1 MRLREH
7 LGSDGCSPVQ
17 CPDVLVGQSFCW
29 RAPSCLGRRHWP
41 RSGSPTHHLSP
52 APQDV
57 FLAFHRNLDF
67 VRKFMKPLLIGEL
80 APEEPSQDHSKNVS
94 GTSQGRRGGFVGG
107 GGLAP
112 RRRVQGVGQ
121 RSLYAS
127 PGGATAHH
135 LGSGRTPMA
144 LVSPPPAASLG
155 WPSPW
160 SNSFPAFPPLGLQRC
175 QAGHRVFPSC
185 PAPCPCI
192 WPFFPLLPCPCLLAS
207 LFVSVMP
214 SCPQS
219 HP

>member
-7 LGSDGCSPVQ
+7 LGSDRCGPVR
-17 CPDVLVGQSFCW
+17 CPGVLVGQSFCW
-29 RAPSCLGRRHWP
+29 RALSCLGRRYWP

-94 GTSQGRRGGFVGG
+94 WASQGRRGGGFVGG

-135 LGSGRTPMA
+135 LGSGRTQ
-144 LVSPPPAASLG
+144 SLR
-155 WPSPW
+155 WPW
-160 SNSFPAFPPLGLQRC
+160 
-175 QAGHRVFPSC
+175 
-185 PAPCPCI
+185 
-192 WPFFPLLPCPCLLAS
+192 
-207 LFVSVMP
+207 
-214 SCPQS
+214 
-219 HP
+219 